1 MSRKGLHSSGDV
13 KGHDMSVFDY
23 NRSRTTVDRL
33 FHKFGQS
40 GTLLRPSN
48 SGSSWDPDVTND
60 TYPCQLVVLSYYA
73 KDIDGT
79 LIKSGDK
86 RVYVS
91 PIGLKIEPETTDK
104 LIIHGKENT
113 IVSVQELRPANPVV
127 YYECQCRL

>member
-1 MSRKGLHSSGDV
+1 
-13 KGHDMSVFDY
+13 MSVFDY

-48 SGSSWDPDVTND
+48 SGASWDPDVTND
-60 TYPCQLVVLSYYA
+60 AYPCQLVVLSYFA

-91 PIGLKIEPETTDK
+91 PIGLEIEPETTDK

-113 IVSVQELRPANPVV
+113 IVSVQEFRPADKVV